1 MGEQQMNNPP
11 DIPDDQGD
19 AQSQHHKPVQFVD
32 FNRPIETHGFPLPH
46 WQQGE
51 VFYFVTWRLI
61 DSMPRSVLTQWLKE
75 EADWEIQHPK
85 PWSTEISI
93 EYHRC
98 FTSRKLRF
106 LDAGRGSCVL
116 RQPAVAAIVAETL
129 LHFDQMRYHIDSFVV
144 MPNHVHVL
152 FQLFENARLEKV
164 IQCWKGFS
172 AREINKALNRTGS
185 LWGENYWDRMIRN
198 ETHLFACRNYILN
211 NPSKAHLI
219 PGEFLLHG

>member
-1 MGEQQMNNPP
+1 MNNQP
-11 DIPDDQGD
+11 DTPDDQGA
-19 AQSQHHKPVQFVD
+19 AQPQHHKPVQFVD
-32 FNRPIETHGFPLPH
+32 FTRPIEIHGFPLPH

-61 DSMPRSVLTQWLKE
+61 DSMPRSVLTKWLKE
-75 EADWEIQHPK
+75 EAAWEALHPK
-85 PWSTEISI
+85 PWSTETSS

-98 FTSRKLRF
+98 FTIRKQRW

-116 RQPAVAAIVAETL
+116 KHPAVAAIVAETL

-152 FQLFENARLEKV
+152 FQLFENSRLEKV

-172 AREINKALNRTGS
+172 AHEINKGLKRTGS

-198 ETHLFACRNYILN
+198 QTHLFACRNYILS
-211 NPSKAHLI
+211 NPSKAQLT
-219 PGEFLLHG
+219 PGEYLLHS